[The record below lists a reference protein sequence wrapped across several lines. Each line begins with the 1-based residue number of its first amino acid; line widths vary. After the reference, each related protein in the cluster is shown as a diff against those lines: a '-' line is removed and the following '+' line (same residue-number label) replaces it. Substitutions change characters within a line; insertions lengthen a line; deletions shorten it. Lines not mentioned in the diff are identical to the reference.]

1 MKRMT
6 SPQTIVILL
15 FIGIL
20 SSCANGRIKTGDKM
34 YDNLSYT
41 KAVDNYEKALKKQPD
56 NNELKLKLADSHRNL
71 NNSEE
76 AEMYYS
82 EVKEAQGLSGQ
93 ENVRYAQTLMKNNK
107 YDQAGVVLAEYIKT
121 NPDDRLANDLY
132 ASTQNVEELKEDT
145 SAYKLTPVPLDF
157 VVSMFGPSHY
167 GKGIVFAAETEIT
180 GAASTNPWTGYSYL
194 DLYYVEKDA
203 NGFWDVPTTFDETLN
218 GRFHDGP
225 ASFNKEQDMVVY
237 TRSAMRNAKKQ
248 LINEK
253 RENQFYLYSS
263 EKKEGKWSEPKE
275 LSFNDPNYSVG
286 HPALSEDGK
295 TLYFSSNMPGGYGGS
310 DLYKSTYDGEK
321 WSEPLNLGNTIN
333 TPGNEVFPSLARD
346 GRLYFSSEG
355 HETLGGL
362 DVFVSESKGGIWTKP
377 VNLAYPL
384 NTSQDDF
391 SILFDK
397 GDTTG
402 FVSSNRSGED
412 MIYSFVQ
419 MSPIFILEGIAALK
433 SDKAAIEGVQI
444 TLINETDGDSAR
456 VTTGKDGKF
465 KFNLLPNSKYT
476 VKGEKEGYFNLTEEF
491 ETGNESL
498 EKTIDFNFEIDEIV
512 ESKSGT
518 GSGTPDDGSETAKK
532 TYDVGEVFYD
542 YDSSDIRADAKPTLD
557 KLVRLLQDN
566 PKISIEIQSHCDSR
580 GSQAYNV
587 GLSNRRAQSV
597 VNYLISKDVSK
608 NRLKSKGFGKAQPV
622 NHCRTGVECSE
633 EEHQVNRRTEFIV
646 LENKQ
651 I

>member
-20 SSCANGRIKTGDKM
+20 SGCANGRIKTGDKL
-34 YDNLSYT
+34 YENLSYT
-41 KAVDNYEKALKKQPD
+41 KAIEKYEKALKSQPE
-56 NNELKLKLADSHRNL
+56 NNEVKLKLADSHRNL
-71 NNSEE
+71 NNSAE

-82 EVKEAQGLSGQ
+82 EVRDSVGLTG
-93 ENVRYAQTLMKNNK
+93 ENNVRYAQVLMKNNK
-107 YDQAGVVLAEYIKT
+107 YDEAGAILKEYIKT
-121 NPDDRLANDLY
+121 NPDDRLATDLF
-132 ASTQNVEELKEDT
+132 ASTQNIGELKEDT
-145 SAYKLTPVPLDF
+145 SAYKLTELPLDM

-167 GKGIVFAAETEIT
+167 SKGIVFAAETEIT
-180 GAASTNPWTGYSYL
+180 SAASTNPWTGYSYL
-194 DLYYVEKDA
+194 DLYYLEKDA
-203 NGFWDVPTTFDETLN
+203 NGFWDIPVAFDETLN

-225 ASFNKEQDMVVY
+225 AVFNEEQNMVIY
-237 TRSAMRNAKKQ
+237 TRSAMRNEKKQ
-248 LINEK
+248 LINEN

-263 EKKEGKWSEPKE
+263 EKEDGKWSAPKE
-275 LSFNDPNYSVG
+275 LSFNDPSYSVG
-286 HPALSEDGK
+286 HPALSKDGK

-310 DLYKSTYDGEK
+310 DLYKSTYDGEN
-321 WSEPLNLGNTIN
+321 WSEPLNLGNVIN
-333 TPGNEVFPSLARD
+333 TPGNEVFPSIAND

-355 HETLGGL
+355 HKTLGGL

-377 VNLAYPL
+377 VNLSYPL

-391 SILFDK
+391 SIIFDK

-402 FVSSNRSGED
+402 YVSSNRSGVD

-419 MSPIFILEGIAALK
+419 MDPIFILEGIASLK
-433 SDKAAIEGVQI
+433 TDQIPIEGVTI
-444 TLINETDGDSAR
+444 TLINETDGDTAR
-456 VTTGKDGKF
+456 VTTGEDGKF

-476 VKGEKEGYFNLTEEF
+476 VKGDKEGFFNLTESF

-542 YDSSDIRADAKPTLD
+542 YDSSDIRADAKPTLG
-557 KLVRLLQDN
+557 KLVRLLEDN

-580 GSQAYNV
+580 GSKAYNI

-597 VNYLISKDVSK
+597 VNYLASEGIEKS
-608 NRLKSKGFGKAQPV
+608 RLKSKGFGKSQPV

-633 EEHQVNRRTEFIV
+633 ELHQVNRRTEFIV